1 MVQEWLAGK
10 HTEDPLT
17 REEGPG
23 PSAELPDGSL
33 ALAGDSLQGLQ
44 QKLGEALAL
53 LDISVKIPES
63 STEFASLR
71 HLYLPYLHCYLRCML
86 HFPSLV
92 DRLVD
97 RIGTY
102 VA

>member
-1 MVQEWLAGK
+1 MGAW
-10 HTEDPLT
+10 PL
-17 REEGPG
+17 RGIPYK
-23 PSAELPDGSL
+23 
-33 ALAGDSLQGLQ
+33 GLQ
-44 QKLGEALAL
+44 RKLGEALAL

-63 STEFASLR
+63 STEFASLP
-71 HLYLPYLHCYLRCML
+71 HLYLPHLHCYLGCML
-86 HFPSLV
+86 HFLSLV